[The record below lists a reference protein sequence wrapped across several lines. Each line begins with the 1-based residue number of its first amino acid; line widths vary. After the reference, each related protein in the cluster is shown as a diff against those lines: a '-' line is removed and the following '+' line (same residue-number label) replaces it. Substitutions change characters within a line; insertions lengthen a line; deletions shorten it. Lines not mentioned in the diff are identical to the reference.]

1 MAEYPD
7 HRTEYIQ
14 SPQPIST
21 RKLARKWKIPY
32 KTVSDQCRHEGWVE
46 QRRRFQGRVRA
57 ESEHEAVETL
67 AQARVRW
74 AKEFRTLQAVGLK
87 ALKTLKPRTAG
98 EAARL
103 VEVGIKGEV
112 AQRAGEIDEPPEED
126 RKMTPMEFAQMLV
139 AQFAP
144 QEDPAS
150 EAEDDNSSET

>member
-14 SPQPIST
+14 NPQPVST

-46 QRRRFQGRVRA
+46 QRRQFQGRVRA

-67 AQARVRW
+67 AQARARW

-112 AQRAGEIDEPPEED
+112 LQRTGETDEPSEG
-126 RKMTPMEFAQMLV
+126 RKMTPMEFAQMIV

-144 QEDPAS
+144 QEDPAT
-150 EAEDDNSSET
+150 EAEGQNSSET